1 MTAFDRTRTVDAALQ
16 ERFAAFSGDRNPMH
30 MDAIA
35 ARRTQAGQP
44 VVHGVHTLLWAL
56 EELAHAGQFAGS
68 IARVK
73 AKFLK
78 WIYLGDV
85 AILHLLHSEP
95 DEPLR
100 LEVAVQG
107 LIVLTVEV
115 LFGARQPQTQ
125 SSWMPSPEAPRMTA
139 LDLTLI
145 DLPNSSG
152 EAYVAPPAHATEL
165 FPHFTTLLS
174 AVTVA
179 EIAACSYIIGMEAPG
194 LHSMFSKLDLV
205 LLDPTASAP
214 RAALHY
220 AVTYVDERFRK
231 LRIAMEGHA
240 VQGVLEAFVRVP
252 PVRQASMELI
262 AKYVQRK
269 EFSGMHALVIG
280 GSRGLGE
287 LTAKLIA
294 AGGGTV
300 TLTYALGRTEA
311 EAVVDEI
318 RAGGGQAALIAYDA
332 RQPPADQLRALQSAP
347 THLFYFATGTIFR
360 PRLGVL
366 SAPMLAEFLQFY
378 VQGFYDLC
386 LALTASGRQLSAF
399 YPSTVFL
406 DERPAGMAEYA
417 MAKAAG
423 EQLCADMNLYLPNVR
438 ILVHRLPKLPT
449 DQTAGVLPE
458 RETDALEALLPVLR
472 TMQPW
477 PIFLQL

>member
-1 MTAFDRTRTVDAALQ
+1 MAAFSSARTVNTTLQ
-16 ERFAAFSGDRNPMH
+16 ERFAALSGDRNPMH
-30 MDAIA
+30 MDPIA

-56 EELAHAGQFAGS
+56 EELARAGQLSGGV
-68 IARVK
+68 ARLK
-73 AKFLK
+73 ARFLK
-78 WIYLGDV
+78 WIYLGDLATV
-85 AILHLLHSEP
+85 HLVEREP

-107 LIVLTVEV
+107 LTVLTAEV
-115 LFGARQPQTQ
+115 VFGARPPQTQ
-125 SSWMPSPEAPRMTA
+125 QRPWTPSPEAPRMTS
-139 LDLTLI
+139 LDLTLA
-145 DLPNSSG
+145 DLPDRSG
-152 EAYVAPPAHATEL
+152 EAYVAPSPHAEEL
-165 FPHFTTLLS
+165 FPYLTTLLS
-174 AVTVA
+174 AATVA
-179 EIAACSYIIGMEAPG
+179 EIAALSYVVGMEAPG
-194 LHSMFSKLDLV
+194 LHSMFSKLDLT
-205 LLDPTASAP
+205 LLKATESEP

-231 LRIAMEGHA
+231 LRIAVEGCA
-240 VQGVLEAFVRVP
+240 VQGALEAFVRVP
-252 PVRQASMELI
+252 PVRQASMDLV
-262 AKYVQRK
+262 ARYVQPN
-269 EFSGMHALVIG
+269 EFAGMNALVIG

-311 EAVVDEI
+311 ESLMSELQAW
-318 RAGGGQAALIAYDA
+318 GGSASARPYDV
-332 RQPPADQLRALQSAP
+332 RQPPLQQIETLPTEP

-360 PRLGVL
+360 PKLGVL

-386 LALTASGRQLSAF
+386 LALTALTGKPLFAF

-406 DERPAGMAEYA
+406 DERPAGMTEYA

-423 EQLCADMNLYLPNVR
+423 EQLCADMNLTLPDVR
-438 ILVHRLPKLPT
+438 VFVHRLPKLPT

-472 TMQPW
+472 TMRT
-477 PIFLQL
+477 

>member
-1 MTAFDRTRTVDAALQ
+1 MTIFSGTRIVNAALQ

-30 MDAIA
+30 LDAVA

-56 EELAHAGQFAGS
+56 EELARAGQLGKDVAK
-68 IARVK
+68 IR

-78 WIYLGDV
+78 WIYLGDPASV
-85 AILHLLHSEP
+85 SLLESEP

-107 LIVLTVEV
+107 LIVLTAEV
-115 LFGARQPQTQ
+115 LFGDRQPRESAST
-125 SSWMPSPEAPRMTA
+125 PSPEAPRVQA
-139 LDLTLI
+139 LDLSLTELS
-145 DLPNSSG
+145 DRSG
-152 EAYVAPPAHATEL
+152 EAYVAPLAHAAEL
-165 FPHFTTLLS
+165 FPHLAALLGG
-174 AVTVA
+174 ATVA
-179 EIAACSYIIGMEAPG
+179 EIAACSYVVGMEAPG
-194 LHSMFSKLDLV
+194 LHSMFSKLDLA
-205 LLDPTASAP
+205 LLDATESAP
-214 RAALHY
+214 RAALGY

-231 LRIAMEGHA
+231 LRIAVEGRA

-252 PVRQASMELI
+252 PVRQASMELV
-262 AKYVQRK
+262 AKYVQPE
-269 EFSGMHALVIG
+269 EFAGIDALIIG

-287 LTAKLIA
+287 LTARLIA
-294 AGGGTV
+294 AGGGSV
-300 TLTYALGRTEA
+300 ALTYALGRVEA
-311 EAVVDEI
+311 EAVLADLH
-318 RAGGGQAALIAYDA
+318 AFGGKAAAFPYDV
-332 RQPPADQLRALQSAP
+332 RQPPIDQLRALKRRP

-360 PRLGVL
+360 PKPGVL

-386 LALTASGRQLSAF
+386 LALMTDSGQALTAF

-423 EQLCADMNLYLPNVR
+423 EQLCADMNLYLPGVR
-438 ILVHRLPKLPT
+438 VFVPRLPKLPT

-472 TMQPW
+472 TMTD
-477 PIFLQL
+477 

>member
-1 MTAFDRTRTVDAALQ
+1 MNDNPFPGSTRVVDAALQ
-16 ERFAAFSGDRNPMH
+16 ERFAALSGDRNPMH
-30 MDAIA
+30 MDPVA

-56 EELAHAGQFAGS
+56 EELAQAGQLAGS
-68 IARVK
+68 VARIK

-78 WIYLGDV
+78 WIYFGDLATV
-85 AILHLLHSEP
+85 HLLDSEP

-107 LIVLTVEV
+107 LTVLVAEILV
-115 LFGARQPQTQ
+115 GARQPQTQ
-125 SSWMPSPEAPRMTA
+125 RPWTSSPEAPRTHA
-139 LDLTLI
+139 LDLTLT
-145 DLPNSSG
+145 DLPGRSG
-152 EAYVAPPAHATEL
+152 EAYVAPSAHAAEL
-165 FPHFTTLLS
+165 FPHFTALLG
-174 AVTVA
+174 AATVA
-179 EIAACSYIIGMEAPG
+179 ELAACSYVVGMEAPG
-194 LHSMFSKLDLV
+194 LHSMFSKLDLT
-205 LLDPTASAP
+205 LLDAIQSEP

-220 AVTYVDERFRK
+220 TVTYVDERFRK
-231 LRIAMEGHA
+231 LRIAVEGRA
-240 VQGVLEAFVRVP
+240 VEGVLEVFVRVP

-262 AKYVQRK
+262 AKCVQPG
-269 EFSGMHALVIG
+269 EFAGMNALVIG

-287 LTAKLIA
+287 MTAKLIA

-318 RAGGGQAALIAYDA
+318 QAWGGNALALSYDV
-332 RQPPADQLRALQSAP
+332 RQPPAEQLHALEAEP

-366 SAPMLAEFLQFY
+366 SAPTLAEFLQFY

-386 LALTASGRQLSAF
+386 LALIARPRKQLFVF
-399 YPSTVFL
+399 YPSTVAL
-406 DERPAGMAEYA
+406 DERAAGMTEYA

-423 EQLCADMNLYLPNVR
+423 EQLCTDMNLSLPDLR
-438 ILVHRLPKLPT
+438 ILVHRVPRLPT

-458 RETDALEALLPVLR
+458 RETDALEALLPVFR
-472 TMQPW
+472 SMQP
-477 PIFLQL
+477 